1 MRKWLVFALIASLMM
16 TIVAC
21 SGGSKK
27 EPAAG
32 GASSGEPPASSA
44 GASPSDSSSGSASPA
59 ADEPGWKSDTS
70 PIKFDWYLNFAWFP
84 NKWGVDPTS
93 QYVTKKTGVD
103 INFIVPAGNENE
115 KLNAMIAS
123 GDLPDFITLGWWEEG
138 VKKMVEG
145 GLVESLTDLATE
157 YDPYFF
163 KVADPAKLSWYAQPD
178 GKTYVYPNASSSPK
192 DFQKY
197 GTQFASNQT
206 FAVRKDIYEA
216 IGKPDMRTPEGFLNA
231 LKMAKEKFPQV
242 NGQPLIPIGFHEFG
256 DVGNYSFIDMSQD
269 SSYLSSFLALPRE
282 KDGKLYDRLTDP
294 EFVKWLKVFRQA
306 NQDGLISKDVFVDKR
321 AQMEEKIAQ
330 GRYFAMLY
338 QRTDFAAQQNVLFAK
353 DPNTVYIAVDG
364 PANANMDAPTL
375 AGPAISGWTV
385 TLISK
390 KVKDKARAIKFLS
403 YLISEEGQKDLYLGE
418 KGVSYDTIEGKD
430 QFKPDV
436 KKLMDTDRSAFD
448 KQYGSSYTFWMLM
461 DTNMN
466 LQWAPPAVEPFKQL
480 EDWTKG
486 KTKSYSE
493 FDLINPPANS
503 KEGINL
509 TKIAN
514 EWGKVLPKLLLSKS
528 DADFDQTLADFVA
541 KRDKLGYADVQA
553 FRQKLYEENL
563 KKLAEFMK

>member
-1 MRKWLVFALIASLMM
+1 MKKWLSLAIIAALMV
-16 TIVAC
+16 TIVAAC
-21 SGGSKK
+21 SGNNN
-27 EPAAG
+27 EPAASIQS
-32 GASSGEPPASSA
+32 ASSEPPAA
-44 GASPSDSSSGSASPA
+44 SASASASEQPVA
-59 ADEPGWKSDTS
+59 EEGWKADTS

-93 QYVTKKTGVD
+93 QYITKKTGVELE
-103 INFIVPAGNENE
+103 FIVPAGNEND

-145 GLVESLTDLATE
+145 GLVESLTDLANE

-192 DFQKY
+192 DFQKF
-197 GTQFASNQT
+197 GTEFASNQT
-206 FAVRKDIYEA
+206 FAVRKDMYEA
-216 IGKPDMRTPEGFLNA
+216 IGSPDMRTPEGFLNA
-231 LKMAKEKFPQV
+231 LKLAKEKFPEV

-256 DVGNYSFIDMSQD
+256 DIGNYSFIDYQQD
-269 SSYLSSFLALPRE
+269 SSYLANFLALPRE
-282 KDGKLYDRLTDP
+282 KDGKLYDRSTDP

-321 AQMEEKIAQ
+321 AQMEEKISQ

-338 QRTDFAAQQNVLFAK
+338 QRTDFAAQQNVLFAN
-353 DPNTVYIAVDG
+353 DPNSVYIAVDG
-364 PANANMDAPTL
+364 PANAQMDPPTL

-403 YLISEEGQKDLYLGE
+403 YLISEEGQKDMYLGE
-418 KGVSYDTIEGKD
+418 KGVSYDTIDGKD
-430 QFKPDV
+430 QFKPEV
-436 KKLMDTDRSAFD
+436 LELMNKDRSAFD
-448 KQYGSSYTFWMLM
+448 KQYGSSHTFWMLM

-466 LQWAPPAVEPFKQL
+466 LQWAPPSVAPFKQL

-486 KTKSYSE
+486 KTTSFSQY
-493 FDLINPPANS
+493 DLINPPANS
-503 KEGINL
+503 KEGINA

-514 EWGKVLPKLLLSKS
+514 EWGKILPKLLLSKS
-528 DADFDQTLADFVA
+528 DADFDKTFNEFIE
-541 KRDKLGYADVQA
+541 KRDKTGFADLMA
-553 FRQKLYEENL
+553 YRQKMYEENV

>member
-1 MRKWLVFALIASLMM
+1 MM
-16 TIVAC
+16 AIVAC
-21 SGGSKK
+21 SGSKN
-27 EPAAG
+27 EPAAS
-32 GASSGEPPASSA
+32 GASSTEPAASSPSA
-44 GASPSDSSSGSASPA
+44 SASASASESSSPS
-59 ADEPGWKSDTS
+59 ADEPGWKSDTK
-70 PIKFDWYLNFAWFP
+70 PITFDWYLNFAWFP

-93 QYVTKKTGVD
+93 QYVTKKTGVN

-115 KLNAMIAS
+115 KLNAMIAAN
-123 GDLPDFITLGWWEEG
+123 DLPDFITLGWWEEG

-145 GLVESLTDLATE
+145 GLVESLTDLAKE

-192 DFQKY
+192 DFEKY
-197 GTQFASNQT
+197 GTQFTSNQT
-206 FAVRKDIYEA
+206 FVVRKDIYEA

-231 LKMAKEKFPQV
+231 LKMAKEKFPEI

-256 DVGNYSFIDMSQD
+256 PAGNYSFLAADQD

-282 KDGKLYDRLTDP
+282 KDGKLYDRTTDP

-353 DPNTVYIAVDG
+353 DPNSVYIAVDG
-364 PANANMDAPTL
+364 PANANMDPPTL

-390 KVKDKARAIKFLS
+390 KVKDKERAIKFLS

-418 KGVSYDTIEGKD
+418 KGVSYDTIDGKD
-430 QFKPDV
+430 QFLPEA
-436 KKLMDTDRSAFD
+436 KKLMETDRSAFD
-448 KQYGSSYTFWMLM
+448 KKYGSSYTFWMLM

-466 LQWAPPAVEPFKQL
+466 LQWAPPSVEPFKQL

-493 FDLINPPANS
+493 FDLINPPATS

-528 DADFDQTLADFVA
+528 DAEFDQIMSDYVA

-553 FRQKLYEENL
+553 YRQKLYEENM